1 MNIQMIRDFFDCRA
15 DSWDEGMVR
24 NDRIINTILDNAQV
38 NEGVE
43 VLDVACGTGVLIP
56 YYLERQVAAVT
67 AIDLSE
73 KMCAIARDK
82 FLTEEKVTI
91 ICGDVNEFNPG
102 QLYDRIVVY
111 NALPHFPDDCQ
122 LISKLAELLRENGRL
137 TIAHGMSRERINNHH
152 RNVSPEIKKPLK
164 PAIQLAEIMTEFLDV
179 QTVIDNEEMY
189 QLTATKP
196 ADRR

>member
-1 MNIQMIRDFFDCRA
+1 
-15 DSWDEGMVR
+15 MVR

-179 QTVIDNEEMY
+179 QTVIYNEEMY